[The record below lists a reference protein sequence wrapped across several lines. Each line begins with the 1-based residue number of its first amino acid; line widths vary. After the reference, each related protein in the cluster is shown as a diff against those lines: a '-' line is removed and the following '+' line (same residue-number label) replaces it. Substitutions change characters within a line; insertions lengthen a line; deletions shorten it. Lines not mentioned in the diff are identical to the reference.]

1 MFLREIFKEHY
12 DITDSVAKN
21 ILSIL
26 QPTLEKEIGIEFA
39 GSHLHGRSR
48 IVPYMKKRHPQSI
61 MEKPNPFISIGFTT
75 DVDDQD
81 GVYSSSTF
89 RTDVASYIDPKEF
102 TDVLLQNA
110 DRRDL
115 DKNIEVRLAFDNVNM
130 NCDIALLFDTPA
142 RQLQCKRI
150 WEVLYETGREYEVN
164 MMLKAPIATNVI
176 KEWCNLFNLDINDL
190 DSVLI
195 HMQERSE
202 FMLTR
207 EIRTLTG
214 GETIYFHYQCRA
226 RLKYERV
233 ESNSTDEHGNTAMV
247 RLVARLLNI
256 RFNAPSIYYIVDKDD
271 IRTIGMG
278 SQGIIE
284 SVDKVHL
291 DGVSDTM
298 NGMNSIY
305 HESFIF
311 DTPIKN
317 IYNLI
322 SDYSNFMDWV
332 LNKYGTY
339 ENSLKIL
346 IRDTSKTANKDSIT
360 SEDYIDIGYNS
371 LTLRLKNT
379 NMLNKPFDL
388 RIYINGVVHGRYMA
402 DRAKTETVNN
412 TIDIIDIAHRESDD
426 IISDELK
433 AIIGI

>member
-1 MFLREIFKEHY
+1 M
-12 DITDSVAKN
+12 
-21 ILSIL
+21 
-26 QPTLEKEIGIEFA
+26 
-39 GSHLHGRSR
+39 
-48 IVPYMKKRHPQSI
+48 
-61 MEKPNPFISIGFTT
+61 
-75 DVDDQD
+75 
-81 GVYSSSTF
+81 
-89 RTDVASYIDPKEF
+89 
-102 TDVLLQNA
+102 
-110 DRRDL
+110 
-115 DKNIEVRLAFDNVNM
+115 
-130 NCDIALLFDTPA
+130 
-142 RQLQCKRI
+142 
-150 WEVLYETGREYEVN
+150 
-164 MMLKAPIATNVI
+164 
-176 KEWCNLFNLDINDL
+176 
-190 DSVLI
+190 
-195 HMQERSE
+195 
-202 FMLTR
+202 
-207 EIRTLTG
+207 
-214 GETIYFHYQCRA
+214 
-226 RLKYERV
+226 
-233 ESNSTDEHGNTAMV
+233 SNSTDEHGITAMV

-256 RFNAPSIYYIVDKDD
+256 RFNAQSIYYIVDKDD

-402 DRAKTETVNN
+402 DRAKNETVNN
-412 TIDIIDIAHRESDD
+412 TVDIIDIAHRESDD